1 MLMKHT
7 SVYKITLVY
16 LEKRKKEKK
25 KKREKITL
33 LASFALLAP
42 NPQIYLQS

>member
-7 SVYKITLVY
+7 SVYEITLVY
-16 LEKRKKEKK
+16 LEKKTKE
-25 KKREKITL
+25 REKITL